1 MKVGVIVSAYNNAPV
16 LRHCLLAL
24 QAQTVQDFRVII
36 ADDGSNDSVRDLL
49 SSPDFASLKIDHVW
63 HEDRGFRRAKIFNK
77 AIAEAD
83 ADYLIMTD
91 ADCIPRNDFVERH
104 IAASRPKRFV
114 SGGIVNIPIPVH
126 RQFTETDIVTNRV
139 FDLGYLTSL
148 DKRMAKL
155 RSRLMRDSFWLPVL
169 NTLTW
174 RLAVLRGN
182 NSAAWRSDL
191 MNVNG
196 FDEGFVH
203 YGAEDRD
210 LGIRLF
216 NSGCYGSLQKY
227 SIVALHQDHAKPYCN
242 PQSAQENRNR
252 AYWRIVSR
260 QSWVEPGLAS
270 AHG

>member
-24 QAQTVQDFRVII
+24 QAQTEKDFRVII
-36 ADDGSNDSVRDLL
+36 ADDGSNDSVRNLL
-49 SSPDFASLKIDHVW
+49 RSPEFASLSIDHIW
-63 HEDRGFRRAKIFNK
+63 HEDRGFRRAHIFNK
-77 AIAEAD
+77 AIKEAN

-104 IAASRPKRFV
+104 IMAARKKRFV
-114 SGGIVNIPIPVH
+114 SGGIINIPIPVH
-126 RQFTETDIVTNRV
+126 KQFTEEDITSNRI
-139 FDLGYLTSL
+139 FDLGYLCKI
-148 DKRMAKL
+148 DAKL
-155 RSRLMRDSFWLPVL
+155 SKLRLRLLRSSFWLSAMNL
-169 NTLTW
+169 LTW

-182 NSAAWRSDL
+182 NSAAWRDDL
-191 MNVNG
+191 IAVNG

-227 SIVALHQDHAKPYCN
+227 SIVAIHQDHAKPYCN
-242 PQSAQENRNR
+242 PALAQENRNR
-252 AYWRIVSR
+252 AYWRILSR

-270 AHG
+270 PH